1 MNQKITKSFLV
12 RKRSPFGEGFS
23 LSELVA
29 NMNDEW
35 VL

>member
-12 RKRSPFGEGFS
+12 RKSSPFGDGFP

-29 NMNDEW
+29 NMKDEW

>member
-1 MNQKITKSFLV
+1 MNQKITKNILV

-29 NMNDEW
+29 NMRDEW